1 MKRPTMSQP
10 TTPTK
15 APMTPGRRRSRS
27 MRGPESEDSPPA
39 GQAVRRGPS
48 HGTENGGEPTID
60 AIHRGVR
67 QLAIAEKKDLYTFP
81 QAPDASSPEWPG
93 TPIGPKN
100 TITRTKGR
108 TLVHDKTVDA
118 KPGLFKRLLASAF
131 EHIATA
137 KETTHSHDVVIHG
150 LRVRAIT
157 NSEHLI
163 GYWRDNWYGT
173 DEWLRITG
181 KGPADAPDVL
191 VVALGRVPTEAEAA
205 YYSRAN
211 DTVIFFNTSYYG
223 QLKSWVLGAVGRKL
237 AVEYGIHSVH
247 GAVVTKDGKG
257 ILYIAPT
264 GTGKSTS
271 TYGVMEFPGTRFHS
285 DDWVYV
291 RYAYRTK
298 NGKVFSPA
306 RILDGGEEVAKGYQT
321 YAWLEDHRSSD
332 ATVIGR
338 GLDDREVT
346 ASARELDVGHPEAYA
361 YTSEKVF
368 YLRSNLVENFPQA
381 AFDMI
386 RSRLENAPDVTPEF
400 MLQNKATIDAIEQQ
414 LRRKP
419 PFDNMDNQELRETI
433 ARFFA
438 FDNTRAMLDITT
450 VFPKERVFTNPMEPA
465 RINAVLLI
473 KRNFDEDVVVERLP
487 IDKFMARLLIGLT
500 PAGTKEIVYNSY
512 RAVDDKSERAWI
524 DTIEAKG
531 VDRMWSEYEKAKD
544 KPETLHEEMEMFRML
559 FKSAAA
565 YDLNTTLQKDKAIG
579 SKMEAVSKTMRII
592 VAALDNT
599 KDSFRYTIKDY
610 AEL

>member
-1 MKRPTMSQP
+1 M
-10 TTPTK
+10 
-15 APMTPGRRRSRS
+15 
-27 MRGPESEDSPPA
+27 
-39 GQAVRRGPS
+39 
-48 HGTENGGEPTID
+48 
-60 AIHRGVR
+60 
-67 QLAIAEKKDLYTFP
+67 AIADKKELYTFP
-81 QAPDASSPEWPG
+81 SAPDATSPEWPG
-93 TPIGPKN
+93 TPIGAKN

-118 KPGLFKRLLASAF
+118 KPGLFKRLLANAF
-131 EHIATA
+131 EHVATA
-137 KETTHSHDVVIHG
+137 KETTYSHDVVIHG

-163 GYWRDNWYGT
+163 GYWKDNWYGV
-173 DEWLRITG
+173 DEWQRITG
-181 KGPADAPDVL
+181 QKPAESPDVL
-191 VVALGRVPTEAEAA
+191 VVALGRVPSESEAA
-205 YYSRAN
+205 YYSRQN

-237 AVEYGIHSVH
+237 AVEYGIHSIH

-291 RYAYRTK
+291 RYAYRTRD
-298 NGKVFSPA
+298 GKVLSPA
-306 RILDGGEEVAKGYQT
+306 RILDGGDEVAKGYQT
-321 YAWLEDHRSSD
+321 YSWLEEHRSSD

-346 ASARELDVGHPEAYA
+346 ASARELDVEHPEAYA

-386 RSRLENAPDVTPEF
+386 RSRLENAPDVTPDF
-400 MLQNKATIDAIEQQ
+400 MSENKATIDAVAAK
-414 LRRKP
+414 LKGMNKA
-419 PFDNMDNQELRETI
+419 PFDTMDEQKLRDTVG
-433 ARFFA
+433 RFFA
-438 FDNTRAMLDITT
+438 FENTRAMLDITT

-465 RINAVLLI
+465 RIHAVMLI
-473 KRNFDEDVVVERLP
+473 KRNFDEDVVIERLT
-487 IDKFMARLLIGLT
+487 IDKFMARLLVGRT

-531 VDRMWSEYEKAKD
+531 VERMWSEYRKAKD
-544 KPETLHEEMEMFRML
+544 KPETLNEEMEMFRML
-559 FKSAAA
+559 FSSAAA
-565 YDLNTTLQKDKAIG
+565 YDLNTVLQKDKAVT
-579 SKMEAVSKTMRII
+579 SKMEAVHNTMRVI
-592 VAALDNT
+592 VKALENT
-599 KDSFRYTIKDY
+599 KDTFRYGIEDY
-610 AEL
+610 RKLLD

>member
-1 MKRPTMSQP
+1 
-10 TTPTK
+10 
-15 APMTPGRRRSRS
+15 
-27 MRGPESEDSPPA
+27 
-39 GQAVRRGPS
+39 
-48 HGTENGGEPTID
+48 
-60 AIHRGVR
+60 VR

-81 QAPDASSPEWPG
+81 GPPDAVSPEWPG
-93 TPIGPKN
+93 TPIGAKN
-100 TITRTKGR
+100 TVTRTKGR

-163 GYWRDNWYGT
+163 GYWKDNWYAV
-173 DEWLRITG
+173 DEWQRITG
-181 KGPADAPDVL
+181 KKPAETPDVL
-191 VVALGRVPTEAEAA
+191 VVALGRVPSEAEAA
-205 YYSRAN
+205 YYSRQN

-237 AVEYGIHSVH
+237 AVEYGIHSIH
-247 GAVVTKDGKG
+247 GAVVTKGGKG

-271 TYGVMEFPGTRFHS
+271 TYGVMDFPDTRFHS

-298 NGKVFSPA
+298 DGKIFSPA
-306 RILDGGEEVAKGYQT
+306 RILEGGDEVARGYQT
-321 YAWLEDHRSSD
+321 YRWLEDHRASD

-346 ASARELDVGHPEAYA
+346 ASARDLDIEHPEAYA

-450 VFPKERVFTNPMEPA
+450 VFPKERVYTNPMEPA
-465 RINAVLLI
+465 RIHAIFLV
-473 KRNFDEDVVVERLP
+473 KRNFDEDVVVDRLS
-487 IDKFMARLLIGLT
+487 IDEFMARLLVGLT

-531 VDRMWSEYEKAKD
+531 IDKMWSEYQKAKD
-544 KPETLHEEMEMFRML
+544 RPETLNEEMEMFRML

-565 YDLNTTLQKDKAIG
+565 YDLNTVLQKDKAIG
-579 SKMEAVSKTMRII
+579 SKMEAVQKTMKLI

-599 KDSFRYTIKDY
+599 REDFRYTIKDY
-610 AEL
+610 AELLSRAK

>member
-1 MKRPTMSQP
+1 M
-10 TTPTK
+10 
-15 APMTPGRRRSRS
+15 
-27 MRGPESEDSPPA
+27 
-39 GQAVRRGPS
+39 
-48 HGTENGGEPTID
+48 
-60 AIHRGVR
+60 
-67 QLAIAEKKDLYTFP
+67 AIAEKKELYTFP
-81 QAPDASSPEWPG
+81 SAPDATSPEWPG
-93 TPIGPKN
+93 TPIGAKN

-118 KPGLFKRLLASAF
+118 KPGLFKRLLANAF
-131 EHIATA
+131 EHVATA
-137 KETTHSHDVVIHG
+137 KETTYSHDVVIHG

-163 GYWRDNWYGT
+163 GYWKDNWYGV
-173 DEWLRITG
+173 DEWQRITG
-181 KGPADAPDVL
+181 QKPAESPDVL
-191 VVALGRVPTEAEAA
+191 VVALGRVPSESEAA
-205 YYSRAN
+205 YYSRQN

-237 AVEYGIHSVH
+237 AVEYGIHSIH

-298 NGKVFSPA
+298 DGKVFSPA
-306 RILDGGEEVAKGYQT
+306 RILDGGDEVAKGYQT
-321 YAWLEDHRSSD
+321 YSWLEEHRSSD

-346 ASARELDVGHPEAYA
+346 ASARELDVEHPEAYA

-386 RSRLENAPDVTPEF
+386 RSRLENAPDVTPDF
-400 MLQNKATIDAIEQQ
+400 MSENKATIDAVAAK
-414 LRRKP
+414 LKGMNKA
-419 PFDNMDNQELRETI
+419 PFDTMDEKKLRDTVG
-433 ARFFA
+433 RFFA
-438 FDNTRAMLDITT
+438 FENTRAMLDITT

-465 RINAVLLI
+465 RIHAVMLI
-473 KRNFDEDVVVERLP
+473 KRNFDEDVVIERLT
-487 IDKFMARLLIGLT
+487 IDKFMARLLVGRT

-531 VDRMWSEYEKAKD
+531 VERMWSEYRKAKD
-544 KPETLHEEMEMFRML
+544 KPETLNEEMEMFRML
-559 FKSAAA
+559 FSSAAA
-565 YDLNTTLQKDKAIG
+565 YDLNTVLQKDKAVT
-579 SKMEAVSKTMRII
+579 SKMEAVHNTMRVI
-592 VAALDNT
+592 VKALDNT
-599 KDSFRYTIKDY
+599 KDTFRYGIEDY
-610 AEL
+610 RKFLD

>member
-1 MKRPTMSQP
+1 
-10 TTPTK
+10 
-15 APMTPGRRRSRS
+15 
-27 MRGPESEDSPPA
+27 
-39 GQAVRRGPS
+39 V
-48 HGTENGGEPTID
+48 
-60 AIHRGVR
+60 
-67 QLAIAEKKDLYTFP
+67 AIAEKKELYTFP
-81 QAPDASSPEWPG
+81 SAPDATSPEWPG
-93 TPIGPKN
+93 TPIGAKN

-118 KPGLFKRLLASAF
+118 KPGLFKRLLANAF
-131 EHIATA
+131 EHVATA
-137 KETTHSHDVVIHG
+137 KETTYSHDVVIHG

-163 GYWRDNWYGT
+163 GYWKDNWYGV
-173 DEWLRITG
+173 DEWQRITG
-181 KGPADAPDVL
+181 QKPAESPDVL
-191 VVALGRVPTEAEAA
+191 VVALGRVPSEAEAA
-205 YYSRAN
+205 YYSRHN

-237 AVEYGIHSVH
+237 AVEYGIHSIH

-298 NGKVFSPA
+298 DGKVFSPA
-306 RILDGGEEVAKGYQT
+306 RILDGGDEVAKGYQT
-321 YAWLEDHRSSD
+321 YSWLEQHRSSD

-346 ASARELDVGHPEAYA
+346 ASARDLDVEHPEAYA

-381 AFDMI
+381 AFDMV
-386 RSRLENAPDVTPEF
+386 RSRLENAPDVTPDF
-400 MLQNKATIDAIEQQ
+400 MTENKATIDAVAAK
-414 LRRKP
+414 LKAMNKP
-419 PFDNMDNQELRETI
+419 PFDTMDEKTLRDMVG
-433 ARFFA
+433 RFFA
-438 FDNTRAMLDITT
+438 FENTRAMLDITT

-465 RINAVLLI
+465 RIHAVMLI
-473 KRNFDEDVVVERLP
+473 KRNFDEDVVIERLT
-487 IDKFMARLLIGLT
+487 IDKFMARLLVGRT

-531 VDRMWSEYEKAKD
+531 VERMWSEYQKAKD
-544 KPETLHEEMEMFRML
+544 KPETLNEEMEMFRML
-559 FKSAAA
+559 FNSAAA
-565 YDLNTTLQKDKAIG
+565 YDLNTVLQKDKAVT
-579 SKMEAVSKTMRII
+579 SKMDAVHNTMRVI
-592 VAALDNT
+592 VKALDNT
-599 KDSFRYTIKDY
+599 KDTFRYGIEDY
-610 AEL
+610 RKLLD

>member
-1 MKRPTMSQP
+1 M
-10 TTPTK
+10 
-15 APMTPGRRRSRS
+15 
-27 MRGPESEDSPPA
+27 
-39 GQAVRRGPS
+39 
-48 HGTENGGEPTID
+48 
-60 AIHRGVR
+60 
-67 QLAIAEKKDLYTFP
+67 AIAEKKELYTFP
-81 QAPDASSPEWPG
+81 SAPDATSPEWPG
-93 TPIGPKN
+93 TPIGAKN

-118 KPGLFKRLLASAF
+118 TPGLFKRLLANAF
-131 EHIATA
+131 EHIASA
-137 KETTHSHDVVIHG
+137 KETTYSHDVVIHG

-163 GYWRDNWYGT
+163 GYWKDNWYGV
-173 DEWLRITG
+173 DEWQRITG
-181 KGPADAPDVL
+181 QKPAESPDVL
-191 VVALGRVPTEAEAA
+191 VVALGRVPSESEAA
-205 YYSRAN
+205 YYSRQN

-237 AVEYGIHSVH
+237 AVEYGIHSIH

-298 NGKVFSPA
+298 DGKVFSPA
-306 RILDGGEEVAKGYQT
+306 RILDGGDEVAKGYQT
-321 YAWLEDHRSSD
+321 YSWLEDHRSSD

-346 ASARELDVGHPEAYA
+346 ASARELDVEHPEAYA

-386 RSRLENAPDVTPEF
+386 RSRLENAPDVTPDF
-400 MLQNKATIDAIEQQ
+400 MSENKATIDAVAAK
-414 LRRKP
+414 LKGMNKA
-419 PFDNMDNQELRETI
+419 PFDTMDEKKLRDTVG
-433 ARFFA
+433 RFFA
-438 FDNTRAMLDITT
+438 FENTRAMLDITT

-465 RINAVLLI
+465 RIHAVMLI
-473 KRNFDEDVVVERLP
+473 KRNFDEDVVIERLT
-487 IDKFMARLLIGLT
+487 IDKFMARLLVGRT

-531 VDRMWSEYEKAKD
+531 VERMWSEYRKAKD
-544 KPETLHEEMEMFRML
+544 KPETLNEEMEMFRML
-559 FKSAAA
+559 FSSAAA
-565 YDLNTTLQKDKAIG
+565 YDLNTVLQKDKAVT
-579 SKMEAVSKTMRII
+579 SKMEAVHNTMRVI
-592 VAALDNT
+592 VKALDNT
-599 KDSFRYTIKDY
+599 KETFRYGIEDY
-610 AEL
+610 RKLLD

>member
-1 MKRPTMSQP
+1 
-10 TTPTK
+10 
-15 APMTPGRRRSRS
+15 
-27 MRGPESEDSPPA
+27 
-39 GQAVRRGPS
+39 V
-48 HGTENGGEPTID
+48 
-60 AIHRGVR
+60 
-67 QLAIAEKKDLYTFP
+67 AIAEKKELYTFP
-81 QAPDASSPEWPG
+81 SAPDATSPEWPG
-93 TPIGPKN
+93 TPIGAKN

-118 KPGLFKRLLASAF
+118 KPGLFKRLLANAF
-131 EHIATA
+131 EHVATA
-137 KETTHSHDVVIHG
+137 KETTYTHDVVIHG

-163 GYWRDNWYGT
+163 GYWKDNWYGV
-173 DEWLRITG
+173 DEWQRITG
-181 KGPADAPDVL
+181 QKPAENPDVL
-191 VVALGRVPTEAEAA
+191 VVALGRVPSEAEAA
-205 YYSRAN
+205 YYSRQN

-237 AVEYGIHSVH
+237 AVEYGIHSIH

-298 NGKVFSPA
+298 DGKVFSPA
-306 RILDGGEEVAKGYQT
+306 RILDGGDEVAKGYQT
-321 YAWLEDHRSSD
+321 YSWLEEHRSSD

-346 ASARELDVGHPEAYA
+346 ASARELDVEHPEAYA

-386 RSRLENAPDVTPEF
+386 RSRLENAPDVTPDF
-400 MLQNKATIDAIEQQ
+400 MTENKSTIDAVAAK
-414 LRRKP
+414 LKGMNKA
-419 PFDNMDNQELRETI
+419 PFDTMDEMKLRDTVG
-433 ARFFA
+433 RFFA
-438 FDNTRAMLDITT
+438 FENTRAMLDITT

-465 RINAVLLI
+465 RIHAVMLI
-473 KRNFDEDVVVERLP
+473 KRNFDEDVVIERLT
-487 IDKFMARLLIGLT
+487 IDKFMARLLVGRT

-531 VDRMWSEYEKAKD
+531 VDKMWSEYRKAKD
-544 KPETLHEEMEMFRML
+544 KPETLNEEMEMFRML
-559 FKSAAA
+559 FSSAAA
-565 YDLNTTLQKDKAIG
+565 YDLNTILQKDKAVA
-579 SKMEAVSKTMRII
+579 SKMEAVHNTMRVI
-592 VAALDNT
+592 VKALDNT
-599 KDSFRYTIKDY
+599 KDTFRYGIEEYRKLLD
-610 AEL
+610 

>member
-1 MKRPTMSQP
+1 M
-10 TTPTK
+10 
-15 APMTPGRRRSRS
+15 
-27 MRGPESEDSPPA
+27 
-39 GQAVRRGPS
+39 
-48 HGTENGGEPTID
+48 
-60 AIHRGVR
+60 
-67 QLAIAEKKDLYTFP
+67 AIAEKKDLYTFP
-81 QAPDASSPEWPG
+81 PAPDASVPEWPG
-93 TPIGPKN
+93 TPIGAKN

-108 TLVHDKTVDA
+108 TAVADKTVDT
-118 KPGLFKRLLASAF
+118 KPGLFKRLLANAY

-137 KETTHSHDVVIHG
+137 RETTFSHDVVIHG

-163 GYWRDNWYGT
+163 GYWKDNWYGV

-181 KGPADAPDVL
+181 QKPADTPDVL
-191 VVALGRVPTEAEAA
+191 VVALGRIPTEAEAA
-205 YYSRAN
+205 YYSRQN

-237 AVEYGIHSVH
+237 AVDFGIHSIH

-257 ILYIAPT
+257 VLYIAPT

-271 TYGVMEFPGTRFHS
+271 TYGLMEYPNTRFHS

-291 RYAYRTK
+291 RYAYRSK
-298 NGKVFSPA
+298 DGKKVLSPA
-306 RILDGGEEVAKGYQT
+306 RVLHDGEEVARGYRS
-321 YAWLEDHRSSD
+321 YKWLEDNARKD

-346 ASARELDVGHPEAYA
+346 ASPSELDIEHPEAYA

-368 YLRSNLVENFPQA
+368 YIRSNLVENFPVA
-381 AFDMI
+381 AFDFV

-400 MLQNKATIDAIEQQ
+400 MIQNKAPIDAVEAQ

-419 PFDNMDNQELRETI
+419 PFDRMDNQELRETI

-450 VFPKERVFTNPMEPA
+450 VFPKERVFTNPLEPA
-465 RINAVLLI
+465 RINAVVLI
-473 KRNFDEDVVVERLP
+473 KRNFDEDVVVDRLT
-487 IDKFMARLLIGLT
+487 IDEFMARLLVGRT
-500 PAGTKEIVYNSY
+500 PSGTKEIVYNNY

-531 VDRMWSEYEKAKD
+531 VEQMWSEYQKAKD
-544 KPETLHEEMEMFRML
+544 RPETLHEEMEMFRML
-559 FKSAAA
+559 FQSAAA
-565 YDLNTTLQKDKAIG
+565 YDLNTILQKDPAVT
-579 SKMEAVSKTMRII
+579 SKMEAVHNTMRII
-592 VAALDNT
+592 VAALENT
-599 KDSFRYTIKDY
+599 RDDFRYDIRDY
-610 AEL
+610 GKIASS

>member
-1 MKRPTMSQP
+1 
-10 TTPTK
+10 
-15 APMTPGRRRSRS
+15 
-27 MRGPESEDSPPA
+27 
-39 GQAVRRGPS
+39 V
-48 HGTENGGEPTID
+48 
-60 AIHRGVR
+60 
-67 QLAIAEKKDLYTFP
+67 AIAEKKELYTFP
-81 QAPDASSPEWPG
+81 SAPDATSPEWPG
-93 TPIGPKN
+93 TPIGAKN

-118 KPGLFKRLLASAF
+118 KPGLFKRLLANAF
-131 EHIATA
+131 EHVATA
-137 KETTHSHDVVIHG
+137 KETTYSHDVVIHG

-163 GYWRDNWYGT
+163 GYWKDNWYGV
-173 DEWLRITG
+173 DEWQRITG
-181 KGPADAPDVL
+181 QKPAESPDVL
-191 VVALGRVPTEAEAA
+191 VVALGRVPSESEAA
-205 YYSRAN
+205 YYSRQN

-237 AVEYGIHSVH
+237 AVEYGIHSIH

-298 NGKVFSPA
+298 DGKVFSPA
-306 RILDGGEEVAKGYQT
+306 RILDGGEEVARGYQT
-321 YAWLEDHRSSD
+321 YGWLEEHRTSD

-346 ASARELDVGHPEAYA
+346 ASARELDVEHPEAYA

-386 RSRLENAPDVTPEF
+386 RSRLENAPDVTPDF
-400 MLQNKATIDAIEQQ
+400 MSENKATIDAVAAK
-414 LRRKP
+414 LKGMNKA
-419 PFDNMDNQELRETI
+419 PFDTMDEKKLRDTVG
-433 ARFFA
+433 RFFA
-438 FDNTRAMLDITT
+438 FENTRAMLDITT

-465 RINAVLLI
+465 RIHAVMLI
-473 KRNFDEDVVVERLP
+473 KRNFDEDVVIERLT
-487 IDKFMARLLIGLT
+487 IDKFMARLLVGRT

-531 VDRMWSEYEKAKD
+531 VERMWSEYRKAKD
-544 KPETLHEEMEMFRML
+544 KPETLNEEMEMFRML
-559 FKSAAA
+559 FSSAAA
-565 YDLNTTLQKDKAIG
+565 YDLNTVLQKDKAVT
-579 SKMEAVSKTMRII
+579 SKMEAVHNTMRVI
-592 VAALDNT
+592 VKALDNT
-599 KDSFRYTIKDY
+599 KETFRYGIEDY
-610 AEL
+610 RKLLD

>member
-1 MKRPTMSQP
+1 M
-10 TTPTK
+10 
-15 APMTPGRRRSRS
+15 
-27 MRGPESEDSPPA
+27 
-39 GQAVRRGPS
+39 
-48 HGTENGGEPTID
+48 
-60 AIHRGVR
+60 
-67 QLAIAEKKDLYTFP
+67 AIAEKKELYTFP
-81 QAPDASSPEWPG
+81 SAPDATSPEWPG
-93 TPIGPKN
+93 TPIGAKN

-118 KPGLFKRLLASAF
+118 KPGLFKRLLANAF
-131 EHIATA
+131 EHVATA
-137 KETTHSHDVVIHG
+137 KETTYSHDVVIHG

-163 GYWRDNWYGT
+163 GYWKDNWYGV
-173 DEWLRITG
+173 DEWQRITG
-181 KGPADAPDVL
+181 QKPAESPDVL
-191 VVALGRVPTEAEAA
+191 VVALGRVPSESEAA
-205 YYSRAN
+205 YYSRQN

-237 AVEYGIHSVH
+237 AVEYGIHSIH

-298 NGKVFSPA
+298 DGKVFSPA
-306 RILDGGEEVAKGYQT
+306 RILDGGDEVAKGYQT
-321 YAWLEDHRSSD
+321 YSWLEEHRSSD

-346 ASARELDVGHPEAYA
+346 ASARELDVEHPEAYA

-386 RSRLENAPDVTPEF
+386 RSRLENAPDVTPDF
-400 MLQNKATIDAIEQQ
+400 MSENKATIDAVAAK
-414 LRRKP
+414 LKGMNKA
-419 PFDNMDNQELRETI
+419 PFDTMDEKKLRDTVG
-433 ARFFA
+433 RFFA
-438 FDNTRAMLDITT
+438 FENTRAMLDITT

-465 RINAVLLI
+465 RIHAVMLI
-473 KRNFDEDVVVERLP
+473 KRNFDEDLVIERLT
-487 IDKFMARLLIGLT
+487 IDKFMARLLVGRT

-531 VDRMWSEYEKAKD
+531 VERMWSEYRKAKD
-544 KPETLHEEMEMFRML
+544 KPETLNEEMEMFRML
-559 FKSAAA
+559 FSSAAA
-565 YDLNTTLQKDKAIG
+565 YDLNTVLQKDKAVT
-579 SKMEAVSKTMRII
+579 SKMEAVHNTMRVI
-592 VAALDNT
+592 VKALDNT
-599 KDSFRYTIKDY
+599 KDTFRYGIEDY
-610 AEL
+610 RKLLD

>member
-1 MKRPTMSQP
+1 
-10 TTPTK
+10 TK
-15 APMTPGRRRSRS
+15 
-27 MRGPESEDSPPA
+27 
-39 GQAVRRGPS
+39 
-48 HGTENGGEPTID
+48 
-60 AIHRGVR
+60 
-67 QLAIAEKKDLYTFP
+67 
-81 QAPDASSPEWPG
+81 
-93 TPIGPKN
+93 
-100 TITRTKGR
+100 
-108 TLVHDKTVDA
+108 
-118 KPGLFKRLLASAF
+118 
-131 EHIATA
+131 
-137 KETTHSHDVVIHG
+137 
-150 LRVRAIT
+150 
-157 NSEHLI
+157 SEHRM
-163 GYWRDNWYGT
+163 GYWKDNWYGV
-173 DEWLRITG
+173 DEWKRITG
-181 KGPADAPDVL
+181 QKPAQTPDVL
-191 VVALGRVPTEAEAA
+191 VVALGRVPSESEAA
-205 YYSRAN
+205 YYSRQN

-223 QLKSWVLGAVGRKL
+223 QVKSWVLGAVGRKL
-237 AVEYGIHSVH
+237 AVEYGIHSIH

-298 NGKVFSPA
+298 DGKILSPA
-306 RILDGGEEVAKGYQT
+306 RILDGGEEVAKGYQD

-346 ASARELDVGHPEAYA
+346 ASARDLDIEHPEAYA

-438 FDNTRAMLDITT
+438 FDNPRALLDITT
-450 VFPKERVFTNPMEPA
+450 VIPKER
-465 RINAVLLI
+465 
-473 KRNFDEDVVVERLP
+473 
-487 IDKFMARLLIGLT
+487 
-500 PAGTKEIVYNSY
+500 VYNSY
-512 RAVDDKSERAWI
+512 RAGDDKSERAWI

-531 VDRMWSEYEKAKD
+531 IDKMWSEYQKAKD
-544 KPETLHEEMEMFRML
+544 RPETLNEEMEMFRML

-565 YDLNTTLQKDKAIG
+565 YDLNTVLQKDKAIG
-579 SKMEAVSKTMRII
+579 SKMEAVQKTMKLI
-592 VAALDNT
+592 VAALDN
-599 KDSFRYTIKDY
+599 
-610 AEL
+610 

>member
-1 MKRPTMSQP
+1 M
-10 TTPTK
+10 
-15 APMTPGRRRSRS
+15 
-27 MRGPESEDSPPA
+27 
-39 GQAVRRGPS
+39 
-48 HGTENGGEPTID
+48 
-60 AIHRGVR
+60 
-67 QLAIAEKKDLYTFP
+67 AIAEKKELYTFP
-81 QAPDASSPEWPG
+81 PAPDETVPEWPG
-93 TPIGPKN
+93 TPIGAKN

-108 TLVHDKTVDA
+108 TLVHDKTVDS
-118 KPGLFKRLLASAF
+118 KPGLFKRLLANAF

-150 LRVRAIT
+150 MRVRAIT

-163 GYWRDNWYGT
+163 GYWKDNWYGVE
-173 DEWLRITG
+173 EWQRITG
-181 KGPADAPDVL
+181 KTPAETPDVL
-191 VVALGRVPTEAEAA
+191 VVALGRVPSEAEAA
-205 YYSRAN
+205 YYSRQN
-211 DTVIFFNTSYYG
+211 DTVVFFNTSYYG

-237 AVEYGIHSVH
+237 AVEYGIHSIH

-298 NGKVFSPA
+298 DGKIFSPA
-306 RILDGGEEVAKGYQT
+306 RILDGGDEVAKGYQT
-321 YAWLEDHRSSD
+321 YRWLEEHGSSD

-346 ASARELDVGHPEAYA
+346 ASAREIDVDHPEAYA

-368 YLRSNLVENFPQA
+368 YLRSNLVENFAEA

-386 RSRLENAPDVTPEF
+386 RSRLENAPDVTGEF
-400 MLQNKATIDAIEQQ
+400 MTANETTIDAVARK
-414 LRRKP
+414 LRGKA
-419 PFDNMDNQELRETI
+419 PFDRMDENTLRTTV

-438 FDNTRAMLDITT
+438 FENTRAMLDITT

-465 RINAVLLI
+465 RIHAVMLI
-473 KRNFDEDVVVERLP
+473 KRNFDEDVVIERLS
-487 IDKFMARLLIGLT
+487 IDKFMARLLVGRT

-531 VDRMWSEYEKAKD
+531 VERMWSEYQKAKD
-544 KPETLHEEMEMFRML
+544 KPETLNEEMEMFRML

-565 YDLNTTLQKDKAIG
+565 YDLNTVLQKDKAVT
-579 SKMEAVSKTMRII
+579 SKMEAVHNTMRII
-592 VAALDNT
+592 IKGLENT
-599 KDSFRYTIKDY
+599 KDSFRYGIEDY
-610 AEL
+610 RKLLD

>member
-1 MKRPTMSQP
+1 
-10 TTPTK
+10 
-15 APMTPGRRRSRS
+15 
-27 MRGPESEDSPPA
+27 
-39 GQAVRRGPS
+39 
-48 HGTENGGEPTID
+48 
-60 AIHRGVR
+60 
-67 QLAIAEKKDLYTFP
+67 LAIAEKKDLYTFP
-81 QAPDASSPEWPG
+81 SAPDATSPEWPG
-93 TPIGPKN
+93 TPIGAKN

-118 KPGLFKRLLASAF
+118 KPGLFKRLLANAF

-137 KETTHSHDVVIHG
+137 TETTYSHDVVIHG

-163 GYWRDNWYGT
+163 GYWKDNWYGV
-173 DEWLRITG
+173 DEWQRITG
-181 KGPADAPDVL
+181 QKPAETPDVL
-191 VVALGRVPTEAEAA
+191 VVALGRVPSESEAA
-205 YYSRAN
+205 YYSRQN

-237 AVEYGIHSVH
+237 AVEYGIHSIH

-298 NGKVFSPA
+298 DGKVFSPA

-321 YAWLEDHRSSD
+321 YAWLEAHRNSD

-338 GLDDREVT
+338 GLDDREIT
-346 ASARELDVGHPEAYA
+346 ASARELDVDHPEAYA

-381 AFDMI
+381 AFDMV

-400 MLQNKATIDAIEQQ
+400 MTENRATIDAVAAK
-414 LRRKP
+414 LRGMNRP
-419 PFDNMDNQELRETI
+419 PFDTMDEKTLRDMVG
-433 ARFFA
+433 RFFA
-438 FDNTRAMLDITT
+438 FENTRAMLDITT

-465 RINAVLLI
+465 RIHAVMLI
-473 KRNFDEDVVVERLP
+473 KRNFDEDLVIERLA
-487 IDKFMARLLIGLT
+487 IEKFMARLLVGRT

-531 VDRMWSEYEKAKD
+531 VDKMWSEYQRAKD
-544 KPETLHEEMEMFRML
+544 KPETLNEEMEMFRML

-565 YDLNTTLQKDKAIG
+565 YDLNTVLQKDKAVT
-579 SKMEAVSKTMRII
+579 SKMEAVHNTMRVI
-592 VAALDNT
+592 VKALDNAKET
-599 KDSFRYTIKDY
+599 FRYGIGDY
-610 AEL
+610 RKLLD

>member
-1 MKRPTMSQP
+1 M
-10 TTPTK
+10 
-15 APMTPGRRRSRS
+15 
-27 MRGPESEDSPPA
+27 
-39 GQAVRRGPS
+39 
-48 HGTENGGEPTID
+48 
-60 AIHRGVR
+60 
-67 QLAIAEKKDLYTFP
+67 AIAEKKDLYTFP
-81 QAPDASSPEWPG
+81 GAPDATSPEWPG
-93 TPIGPKN
+93 TPIGAKN

-108 TLVHDKTVDA
+108 TLVHDKTVDE
-118 KPGLFKRLLASAF
+118 KPGLFKRLLANAY
-131 EHIATA
+131 EHIANA

-163 GYWRDNWYGT
+163 GYWKDNWYGV
-173 DEWLRITG
+173 DEWQRITG
-181 KGPADAPDVL
+181 QKPAETPDVL
-191 VVALGRVPTEAEAA
+191 VVALGRVPSEAEAA
-205 YYSRAN
+205 YYSRQN

-237 AVEYGIHSVH
+237 AVEYGIHSIH

-271 TYGVMEFPGTRFHS
+271 TYGVMEFSGTRFHS

-298 NGKVFSPA
+298 DGKVFSPA

-321 YAWLEDHRSSD
+321 YRWLEEHRSSD

-346 ASARELDVGHPEAYA
+346 ASARDLDVEHPEAYA

-381 AFDMI
+381 AFDMV

-400 MLQNKATIDAIEQQ
+400 MTENKASIDAVAAK
-414 LRRKP
+414 LKSMKKA
-419 PFDNMDNQELRETI
+419 PFDTMDETTLRDMVG
-433 ARFFA
+433 RFFA
-438 FDNTRAMLDITT
+438 FENTRAMLDITT

-465 RINAVLLI
+465 RIHAVMLI
-473 KRNFDEDVVVERLP
+473 KRNFDEEVIVDRLSV
-487 IDKFMARLLIGLT
+487 DEFMARLLVGRT

-512 RAVDDKSERAWI
+512 RAVDDKAERAWI

-531 VDRMWSEYEKAKD
+531 VDKMWSEYQKAKD
-544 KPETLHEEMEMFRML
+544 KPVTLDEEMEMFRML

-565 YDLNTTLQKDKAIG
+565 YDLNTVLQNDKAIG
-579 SKMEAVSKTMRII
+579 SKMEAVSKTMQII
-592 VAALDNT
+592 VKALDNT
-599 KDSFRYTIKDY
+599 REDFRYTIKDY
-610 AEL
+610 RRLLE

>member
-1 MKRPTMSQP
+1 M
-10 TTPTK
+10 
-15 APMTPGRRRSRS
+15 
-27 MRGPESEDSPPA
+27 
-39 GQAVRRGPS
+39 
-48 HGTENGGEPTID
+48 
-60 AIHRGVR
+60 
-67 QLAIAEKKDLYTFP
+67 AIAEKKDLYTFP
-81 QAPDASSPEWPG
+81 SPPDATSPEWPG
-93 TPIGPKN
+93 TPIGAKN

-118 KPGLFKRLLASAF
+118 KPGLFKRLLANAF

-163 GYWRDNWYGT
+163 GYWKDNWYGV
-173 DEWLRITG
+173 DEWQRITG
-181 KGPADAPDVL
+181 KKPAETPDVL
-191 VVALGRVPTEAEAA
+191 VVALGRVPSEAEAA
-205 YYSRAN
+205 YYSRQN
-211 DTVIFFNTSYYG
+211 DAVIFFNTSYYG

-237 AVEYGIHSVH
+237 AVEYGIHSIH

-271 TYGVMEFPGTRFHS
+271 TYGVMEFAGTRFHS

-291 RYAYRTK
+291 RYAYRTRD
-298 NGKVFSPA
+298 GKVFSPA

-321 YAWLEDHRSSD
+321 YRWLEEHRSSD
-332 ATVIGR
+332 ATVVGR
-338 GLDDREVT
+338 ALDDREIT
-346 ASARELDVGHPEAYA
+346 ASARELDLDHPEAYA

-368 YLRSNLVENFPQA
+368 YLRSNLVENFPEA

-400 MLQNKATIDAIEQQ
+400 MTANGSTIDAVAEK
-414 LRRKP
+414 LRGRP
-419 PFDNMDNQELRETI
+419 PFDRMDPDALRTTI

-438 FDNTRAMLDITT
+438 FENTRAMLDITT
-450 VFPKERVFTNPMEPA
+450 VFPNERVFTNPMEPA
-465 RINAVLLI
+465 RIHAVMLI
-473 KRNFDEDVVVERLP
+473 KRNFEEDVVIERLS
-487 IDKFMARLLIGLT
+487 IDKFMARLLVGRT

-531 VDRMWSEYEKAKD
+531 VDHMWSEYERAND
-544 KPETLHEEMEMFRML
+544 KPETLNEEMEMFRML

-565 YDLNTTLQKDKAIG
+565 YDLNTILQKDKAVT
-579 SKMEAVSKTMRII
+579 SKMEAVHNTMRII
-592 VAALDNT
+592 VKALGNT
-599 KDSFRYTIKDY
+599 RETFRYGVGDY
-610 AEL
+610 RKLLD

>member
-1 MKRPTMSQP
+1 
-10 TTPTK
+10 
-15 APMTPGRRRSRS
+15 
-27 MRGPESEDSPPA
+27 
-39 GQAVRRGPS
+39 
-48 HGTENGGEPTID
+48 
-60 AIHRGVR
+60 
-67 QLAIAEKKDLYTFP
+67 LAIAEKKDLYTFP
-81 QAPDASSPEWPG
+81 SAPDATSPEWPG
-93 TPIGPKN
+93 TPIGAKN

-118 KPGLFKRLLASAF
+118 KPGLFKRLLANAF
-131 EHIATA
+131 EHIAIA
-137 KETTHSHDVVIHG
+137 KETTYSHDVVIHG

-163 GYWRDNWYGT
+163 GYWKDNWYGV
-173 DEWLRITG
+173 DEWQRITG
-181 KGPADAPDVL
+181 HKPAESPDVL
-191 VVALGRVPTEAEAA
+191 VVALGRVPSESEAA
-205 YYSRAN
+205 YYSRQN
-211 DTVIFFNTSYYG
+211 DAVIFFNTSYYG

-237 AVEYGIHSVH
+237 AVEFGIHSIH

-285 DDWVYV
+285 DDWVYL

-298 NGKVFSPA
+298 DGKVFSPA

-321 YAWLEDHRSSD
+321 YAWLEGHRSSD

-346 ASARELDVGHPEAYA
+346 ASARDLDVDHPEAYA

-400 MLQNKATIDAIEQQ
+400 MTENKTTIDAVAAK
-414 LRRKP
+414 LTGTKKA
-419 PFDNMDNQELRETI
+419 PFDTMDPEVLRTMVG
-433 ARFFA
+433 RFFA

-465 RINAVLLI
+465 RIHAVLLI
-473 KRNFDEDVVVERLP
+473 KRNLDEDVVIERLS
-487 IDKFMARLLIGLT
+487 IDKFMARLLVGRT

-531 VDRMWSEYEKAKD
+531 VERMWSEYQKAQD
-544 KPETLHEEMEMFRML
+544 KPETLNEEMEMFRML

-565 YDLNTTLQKDKAIG
+565 YDLNTILQKDKAVT
-579 SKMEAVSKTMRII
+579 SKMEAVHNTMRVI
-592 VAALDNT
+592 VKALENT
-599 KDSFRYTIKDY
+599 KETFRYGIDEYRKLLD
-610 AEL
+610 

>member
-1 MKRPTMSQP
+1 
-10 TTPTK
+10 
-15 APMTPGRRRSRS
+15 
-27 MRGPESEDSPPA
+27 
-39 GQAVRRGPS
+39 V
-48 HGTENGGEPTID
+48 
-60 AIHRGVR
+60 
-67 QLAIAEKKDLYTFP
+67 AIAEKKDLYTFP
-81 QAPDASSPEWPG
+81 SAPDATSPEWPG
-93 TPIGPKN
+93 TPIGAKN

-118 KPGLFKRLLASAF
+118 KPGLFKRLLANAF

-137 KETTHSHDVVIHG
+137 KETTYSHDVVIHG

-163 GYWRDNWYGT
+163 GYWKDNWYGV
-173 DEWLRITG
+173 DEWQRITG
-181 KGPADAPDVL
+181 QKPAETPDVL
-191 VVALGRVPTEAEAA
+191 VVALGRVPSESEAA
-205 YYSRAN
+205 YYSREN

-237 AVEYGIHSVH
+237 AVEYGIHSIH

-298 NGKVFSPA
+298 DGKVFSPA
-306 RILDGGEEVAKGYQT
+306 RILEGGEEVAKGYQT
-321 YAWLEDHRSSD
+321 YAWLENHRSSD

-338 GLDDREVT
+338 GLDDREIT
-346 ASARELDVGHPEAYA
+346 ASARELDVDHPEAYA

-381 AFDMI
+381 AFDMV

-400 MLQNKATIDAIEQQ
+400 MTENKATIDAVAAK
-414 LRRKP
+414 LKGMTKP
-419 PFDNMDNQELRETI
+419 PFDTMDEKTLRDTVG
-433 ARFFA
+433 RFFA
-438 FDNTRAMLDITT
+438 FENTRAMLDITT

-465 RINAVLLI
+465 RIHAVMLI
-473 KRNFDEDVVVERLP
+473 KRNFDEDVVIERLS
-487 IDKFMARLLIGLT
+487 IDKFMARLLVGRT

-531 VDRMWSEYEKAKD
+531 VDKMWSEYQKAKD
-544 KPETLHEEMEMFRML
+544 KPETLNEEMEMFRML

-565 YDLNTTLQKDKAIG
+565 YDLNTVLQKDKAVT
-579 SKMEAVSKTMRII
+579 SKMEAVHNTMRVI
-592 VAALDNT
+592 VKALDNT
-599 KDSFRYTIKDY
+599 KDTFRYGIEEY
-610 AEL
+610 RELLGK